1 MVVKI
6 QKIRG
11 AEDLSIPSYA
21 HPGDAGLDLYS
32 REETTLA
39 PGERKMIP
47 TGVQFAIPDGYVG
60 LVWDKSGLSMKEGLK
75 TLGGVLDS
83 GYRGE
88 LMVGMV
94 NVSSQP
100 YTFLRGHKV
109 AQLLIQKIERVDIEE
124 VLTFEETS
132 RGEGGFGSTG
142 K

>member
-1 MVVKI
+1 VVIKI
-6 QKIRG
+6 QKISG
-11 AEDLSIPSYA
+11 TEDLPTPSYA

-47 TGVQFAIPDGYVG
+47 TGLRLEVPDGYVG
-60 LVWDKSGLSMKEGLK
+60 LVWDKSGVSIEEGLK

-88 LMVGMV
+88 LMVGMI
-94 NVSSQP
+94 NLSTTT

-109 AQLLIQKIERVDIEE
+109 AQLLIQKIENPKIEI
-124 VLTFEETS
+124 VAGLGQTT